1 MNTPGLGTEL
11 QGLTNT
17 ISNGVNSQFAA
28 AGRDLSPANSTAL
41 GYGLEQ
47 GEAPVL
53 TAQYNANV
61 ANQQN
66 AANTLFNAGN
76 TTAGALTQEQLAQLG
91 VNNQGLS
98 AATSIPG
105 VATAPGGAQLNV
117 ANTTA
122 NLPYQDLGWL
132 SGITNPIAAL
142 GGQTTASG
150 TTTQQLS
157 PLSTILSGLLGG
169 TGLCHGGIWKWL
181 YHHQPERCSH

>member
-1 MNTPGLGTEL
+1 MA
-11 QGLTNT
+11 
-17 ISNGVNSQFAA
+17 V
-28 AGRDLSPANSTAL
+28 
-41 GYGLEQ
+41 
-47 GEAPVL
+47 
-53 TAQYNANV
+53 
-61 ANQQN
+61 
-66 AANTLFNAGN
+66 
-76 TTAGALTQEQLAQLG
+76 G

-98 AATSIPG
+98 GRAGLFIPG

-122 NLPYQDLGWL
+122 NLLPGSRLAVRD
-132 SGITNPIAAL
+132 TNPIAAL
-142 GGQTTASG
+142 GGQTTARVR